1 MINVTKTNSGFTLIE
16 VLVVTSIAV
25 MIILAST
32 ALFFT
37 FMVGTSRTN
46 LRQKVKAN
54 GRNALGKI
62 EHLVRNSR
70 SIRNCSTNSLEIEN
84 LDGRTSTIH
93 VTDHKIASSS
103 STTNYFLTSEEITVS
118 NLSFDCYQNQA
129 SQYVEVNFTLSRGES
144 TDDLETF
151 DENFSSGILLR
162 NTSF

>member
-37 FMVGTSRTN
+37 FMIGTSRTN
-46 LRQKVKAN
+46 LRQKIKTN
-54 GRNALGKI
+54 GRNALSKI
-62 EHLVRNSR
+62 KFLVRNSR
-70 SIRNCSTNSLEIEN
+70 SIQSCSSNSLEVEN

-93 VTDHKIASSS
+93 ITDNKIASSS
-103 STTNYFLTSEEITVS
+103 SSTDYFLTSEEVTVS
-118 NLSFDCYQNQA
+118 NLNFDCYQNQA
-129 SQYVEVNFTLSRGES
+129 SQYVEVNFTLSKGDS

-151 DENFSSGILLR
+151 DENFSTGILLR